1 MSVTTILTPTAAAL
15 AASVSPLEVAARSDT
30 WEKAL
35 LTLLG
40 TFIGAML
47 AFLTQ
52 IVLRRR
58 EERKAEQLAAHR
70 ILFCLFQQL
79 NTLVLFQREW
89 IAPRKN
95 SPVQFIEIPAAS
107 EYDLSTNL
115 FDFDSFGFL
124 LKSSEG
130 RTIMYDLYLA
140 QECYV
145 TTLAGINERSR
156 MHRELLQ
163 PKMAES
169 GLGIG
174 NPISLQDLAKAL
186 GPLVHGTMV
195 NSTEQMKSQLQHAFE
210 KLMAAKV
217 AFRAFAV
224 PYFKSKSTDFTE
236 FDFPETYGLAQVPK

>member
-1 MSVTTILTPTAAAL
+1 
-15 AASVSPLEVAARSDT
+15 
-30 WEKAL
+30 
-35 LTLLG
+35 
-40 TFIGAML
+40 ML

-52 IVLRRR
+52 ITLRRR

-79 NTLVLFQREW
+79 NTIVLFQREW
-89 IAPRKN
+89 IAPRKK
-95 SPVQFIEIPAAS
+95 SPVQFIEIPAAT
-107 EYDLSTNL
+107 EFDLSTNL
-115 FDFDSFGFL
+115 FDFESFGFL
-124 LKSSEG
+124 LKSGEG
-130 RTIMYDLYLA
+130 RKIMYDLYLA

-145 TTLAGINERSR
+145 ATLVGINERSR

-163 PKMAES
+163 PKLAES
-169 GLGIG
+169 GLGMG
-174 NPISLQDLAKAL
+174 NSVSLHELAKVL

-195 NSTEQMKSQLQHAFE
+195 NATEQMISQLQHAFE

-236 FDFPETYGLAQVPK
+236 FEFPETYGL

>member
-1 MSVTTILTPTAAAL
+1 MSATTNFATLV
-15 AASVSPLEVAARSDT
+15 AASTTSVSSQAVASTTDA

-52 IVLRRR
+52 IVLRSR
-58 EERKAEQLAAHR
+58 EERKVEQLAAHR
-70 ILFCLFQQL
+70 ILFCLFQQM
-79 NTLVLFQREW
+79 NTIVLFQREN

-95 SPVQFIEIPAAS
+95 SPVQFIEIPAVL
-107 EYDLSTNL
+107 EFDLSTNL
-115 FDFDSFGFL
+115 FEFESFGFL
-124 LKSSEG
+124 LKSGEG
-130 RTIMYDLYLA
+130 RRIMYDLYLA

-145 TTLAGINERSR
+145 TTLRGINDRSR

-163 PKMAES
+163 PKLSEC
-169 GLGIG
+169 GFGKG
-174 NPISLQDLAKAL
+174 NTTSLQELVKGL

-195 NSTEQMKSQLQHAFE
+195 NSTEQMISQLQHAFG
-210 KLMAAKV
+210 KLILAKL

-224 PYFKSKSTDFTE
+224 SYFKTNHFTE
-236 FDFPETYGLAQVPK
+236 FEFPETYGLAPAQE